1 MHTFELPSGLEIELR
16 EMTGAEEELLTNQ
29 RLIRTGDAVNQA
41 LKNCIVRLGDNDE
54 PTVKDV
60 LDLLSGDRLFILVC
74 SASGLSRRRGRAGT
88 DLPEHRLP
96 GVERRHGQPGRAGGH
111 AIRRGKGI
119 RFHAPRLRAQGP
131 VQLSGRQQGKTPGRS
146 QGAFHLLGHAD
157 PDHRRG
163 RRAADQEAYERYV
176 DA

>member
-1 MHTFELPSGLEIELR
+1 MHTFELPSGIEIELR

-29 RLIRTGDAVNQA
+29 RLIRRRRRQPGAQELHRA
-41 LKNCIVRLGDNDE
+41 AGDNDE
-54 PTVKDV
+54 PTVKDARPPPGPAV
-60 LDLLSGDRLFILVC
+60 HSGPP
-74 SASGLSRRRGRAGT
+74 ASGLSRRRGRAGT

-131 VQLSGRQQGKTPGRS
+131 VQLSGRQQGKTPGRT